1 MPWISPITDRSESD
15 VVNKTTKGFY
25 NAEDLNRVGTDVSW
39 LAEQLAVYGYPAQV
53 SPKTNWNMTDFP
65 TESTM
70 TAYLGNIRA
79 LLAAFTALPNTPEL
93 PISMNKLTWQG
104 ANHIEENLQDIQTA
118 LDWMLACMNRRS
130 GTFYSGQGEVILPT

>member
-25 NAEDLNRVGTDVSW
+25 NAEDLNRVGEDVSW
-39 LAEQLAVYGYPAQV
+39 LAEQLAVYGYPVQV
-53 SPKTNWNMTDFP
+53 SPKTNWVMADFP

-70 TAYLGNIRA
+70 TTYLGNIRA

-93 PISMNKLTWQG
+93 PISMDKLTWQG
-104 ANHIEENLQDIQTA
+104 ANHIEENLQDIQMA
-118 LDWMLACMNRRS
+118 LEWMLACMNRRS
-130 GTFYSGQGEVILPT
+130 GTFCSGQGEVILPT